1 MEEQPLYEPTK
12 NGENP
17 IMIQRIV
24 PLAFDSFGVR
34 SMATFIETD
43 DLKVL
48 IDPGVALAPVR
59 YGLEPHP
66 LEWQRLGETW
76 EAIKQYAENADVL
89 IVTHYHYDHHDPDS
103 PELYKNKTV
112 LIKHPTQNINRS
124 QQERATLFLEAIKEM
139 PKKLEIADERN
150 FQLGKTFIHFSKA
163 VCHGTN
169 PRLGY
174 VTEVSIENDGEK
186 FLHTSDVEGPSL
198 ENQVGFILKEKPD
211 ILFVDGPMTYML
223 GYRYSFKS
231 LEISNNNLVKVI
243 KKTHLY
249 TLVLD
254 HHLLRDLNYR
264 ARIKPIYEAAEK
276 REVKIVTAAEFSGRK
291 IEMLEA
297 LRRELYAKYGE
308 TKVKGKR
315 RIIREE

>member
-1 MEEQPLYEPTK
+1 
-12 NGENP
+12 
-17 IMIQRIV
+17 
-24 PLAFDSFGVR
+24 
-34 SMATFIETD
+34 MATFVETD

-48 IDPGVALAPVR
+48 IDPSAALGPIR

-66 LEWQRLGETW
+66 LEWKRLDEAW
-76 EAIKQYAENADVL
+76 EEIKRYAEDADAL
-89 IVTHYHYDHHDPDS
+89 IVTHYHYDHHDPDC

-112 LIKHPTQNINRS
+112 FIKHPTQNINLS
-124 QQERATLFLEAIKEM
+124 QRERAAFFLETIKGM
-139 PKKLEIADERN
+139 PKNLKFADGRN
-150 FQLGKTFIHFSKA
+150 FELGKTRISFSKA
-163 VCHGTN
+163 MCHGTN

-174 VTEVSIENDGEK
+174 VTEVSIENGDEK

-198 ENQVGFILKEKPD
+198 EDQVGFILKEKPD

-231 LEISNNNLVKVI
+231 LEISNSNLVKVV
-243 KKTHLY
+243 KKTNVY

-254 HHLLRDLNYR
+254 HHLLRDLDYR
-264 ARIKPIYEAAEK
+264 ARIKPICEAADK
-276 REVKIVTAAEFSGRK
+276 RGVKVVTAAEFCGRK

-308 TKVKGKR
+308 AEVKGKK
-315 RIIREE
+315 RILRESE

>member
-1 MEEQPLYEPTK
+1 
-12 NGENP
+12 
-17 IMIQRIV
+17 MIRRIV

-34 SMATFIETD
+34 SMATFVETD

-59 YGLEPHP
+59 YGLEPHA
-66 LEWQRLGETW
+66 LEWQRLDETW
-76 EAIKQYAENADVL
+76 EVIKQYAEDADVL
-89 IVTHYHYDHHDPDS
+89 VVTHYHYDHHDPDS

-112 LIKHPTQNINRS
+112 FIKHPTQNINRS
-124 QQERATLFLEAIKEM
+124 QQERAILFLDAIKGK
-139 PKKLEIADERN
+139 PKKLEVADGKN
-150 FQLGKTFIHFSKA
+150 FQLGKTFINFSKA

-169 PRLGY
+169 SRLGY
-174 VTEVSIENDGEK
+174 VTEVSIRNNDEK
-186 FLHTSDVEGPSL
+186 FLFTSDVEGPSL
-198 ENQVGFILKEKPD
+198 EDQVGFILEEKPD

-276 REVKIVTAAEFSGRK
+276 RGVKVVTAAEFCGRK

-308 TKVKGKR
+308 TETRGKK
-315 RIIREE
+315 RILRESE